1 MRTRLTELFGIEH
14 PIIQAPMAGGP
25 STPELVT
32 AVSQAGGLG
41 CFGFA
46 YTRPDDMRRQVEQVR
61 AATDRPFGINLFV
74 EPEPPEPGDDA
85 KAAAIKALNPWW
97 NDLHVEEPKDVR
109 KPYSP
114 DFTAQVEAVLAIR
127 PAVFTGHFHPLS
139 RDVVTA
145 FQAVG
150 VKVGGSAT
158 TVEEAR
164 VLAATGVDFVIAQG
178 AEAGGHRGRSLPTE
192 EEGVGTFALT
202 RRIVAAI
209 GERVPVVAAGGIMDG
224 AGVAAALAL
233 GADAAQL
240 GTAFVGCPES
250 GAPEP
255 HKQAVLAAGD
265 RPAVMTAAFSGR
277 LARGLVNRFT
287 RGMADAPI
295 LPFPIQNKLTAPLRA
310 AGAKAGEGEAMSL
323 WAGQA
328 VGLARGLPAGEL
340 VRLIVAET
348 QQAMDRLRTIQ
359 DS

>member
-1 MRTRLTELFGIEH
+1 MRTRLTELFGTRL

-25 STPELVT
+25 SSPELVI
-32 AVSQAGGLG
+32 AVSEAGGLG
-41 CFGFA
+41 SFGFA
-46 YTRPDDMRRQVEQVR
+46 YTQPDEMRRQVEQVR
-61 AATDRPFGINLFV
+61 AATSKPFGVNLFV
-74 EPEPPEPGDDA
+74 EPAPSEPGA
-85 KAAAIKALNPWW
+85 EAVEAAIKALNPWW
-97 NDLHVEEPKDVR
+97 NDLQVSIPSEVR
-109 KPYSP
+109 KPYAP
-114 DFTAQVEAVLAIR
+114 DFDAQIEAALALR
-127 PAVFTGHFHPLS
+127 PAVFTGHFHALPPAT
-139 RDVVTA
+139 VAA

-150 VKVGGSAT
+150 SAVGGSAT

-164 VLAATGVDFVIAQG
+164 ALVATGVDFVIAQG

-192 EEGVGTFALT
+192 EEGIGTFALT

-209 GERVPVVAAGGIMDG
+209 GERTPVVAAGGIMDG